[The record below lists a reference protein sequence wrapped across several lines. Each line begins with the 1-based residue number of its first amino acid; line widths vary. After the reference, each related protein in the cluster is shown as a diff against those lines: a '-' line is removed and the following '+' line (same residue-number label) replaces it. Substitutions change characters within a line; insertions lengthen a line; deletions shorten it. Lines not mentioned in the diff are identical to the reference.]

1 MQHWEFTLIVDGP
14 DIQGDDII
22 NALFEAGCGDSLVG
36 STNGVQ
42 YLAFDREADSLDD
55 AVLSAVAD
63 VESVPDVHVVRLI
76 DSDLVSMSEI
86 AERTGRTRES
96 IRLLVSGER
105 GPGGFPIPAND
116 PRRPHR
122 VWHWSEV
129 ERWMQAAFGEAQAAS
144 PDEDLL
150 AALAASLAARHYC
163 RRLDPRQQ
171 ARVRSLFAA

>member
-1 MQHWEFTLIVDGP
+1 MKHWEFTLIVDGP

-22 NALFEAGCGDSLVG
+22 DTLFEAGCGDSLVG

-63 VESVPDVHVVRLI
+63 VESVPGVHVVRLI

-86 AERTGRTRES
+86 AERTDRTRES

-129 ERWMQAAFGEAQAAS
+129 ERWMQGALGEAQAS
-144 PDEDLL
+144 SSDEDLL
-150 AALAASLAARHYC
+150 AALAASLAARHHC
-163 RRLDPRQQ
+163 RRLNPSQQ
-171 ARVRSLFAA
+171 ERVRSLFAA